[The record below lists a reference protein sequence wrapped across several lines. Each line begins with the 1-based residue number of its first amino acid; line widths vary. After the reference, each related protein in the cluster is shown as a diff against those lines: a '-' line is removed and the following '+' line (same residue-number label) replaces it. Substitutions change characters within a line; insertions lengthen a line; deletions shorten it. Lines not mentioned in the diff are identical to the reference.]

1 MYTVE
6 CIYPKDITNL
16 QNILTDT
23 LSDIVSE
30 MLTPEE
36 LEVYVKRLKESEE

>member
-6 CIYPKDITNL
+6 CIYPKDITKL

-36 LEVYVKRLKESEE
+36 LEVYVKRLEESEE

>member
-1 MYTVE
+1 MYEVE
-6 CIYPKDITNL
+6 CVYPKDITKL
-16 QNILTDT
+16 QNLLTDV

-36 LEVYVKRLKESEE
+36 LEVYVKKLEESEE